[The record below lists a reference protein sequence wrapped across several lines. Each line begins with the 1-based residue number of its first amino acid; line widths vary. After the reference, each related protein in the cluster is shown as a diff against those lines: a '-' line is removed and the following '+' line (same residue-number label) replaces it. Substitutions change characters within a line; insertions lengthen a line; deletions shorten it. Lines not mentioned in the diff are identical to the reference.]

1 MGLEGVCVGLV
12 AWVWCFSA
20 LSFLCCCV
28 FQAFVSSLSL
38 LFLFSRVFQPFPFSL
53 SLSVVSSAHLFLVL
67 PSSPF
72 FPLSLFL
79 IPCAAAFSVGWGS
92 RFQTLG
98 ASWASLELLAS
109 SCLPGGVA
117 VRSLSQYSGDTPL
130 PCRSPEW
137 MGNSGP
143 RWPLRRTQPVA
154 PQCSRRAHRTWPP
167 SLKPMLRMVS

>member
-12 AWVWCFSA
+12 AWVLCFSA

-117 VRSLSQYSGDTPL
+117 VRSLSHCDCGAVT
-130 PCRSPEW
+130 
-137 MGNSGP
+137 
-143 RWPLRRTQPVA
+143 
-154 PQCSRRAHRTWPP
+154 RRAGAHSAWGCFVPIAAEESSREP
-167 SLKPMLRMVS
+167 